1 MFNINKI
8 LVAAPIAALSLVASS
23 AMATDTTAGRSSWAL
38 VSFDQAQSGER
49 AGNTPYT
56 AAQTAN
62 VATATRLGNNVEAQ
76 SAATAGQSLTHT
88 TGLFAQQ
95 QGGNVGSA
103 ITWNSVAG
111 CGNPSPCSS
120 GTGMSNVASDTIGTV
135 SQAQNTN
142 DATANLSETASI
154 AQFSKVADNQSVA
167 QGTLTQANNRV
178 VVPAVVNRHIDPA
191 QSQTL
196 TGKTHSEGTVFIPTT
211 SIFTDISHFIQTIT
225 VTAQNVLSF

>member
-23 AMATDTTAGRSSWAL
+23 AMATDTADRSSWAL

-49 AGNTPYT
+49 AGTTPYM
-56 AAQTAN
+56 AGQTAN
-62 VATATRLGNNVEAQ
+62 VATATKLGNNVEAQ

-95 QGGNVGSA
+95 QSGNVGSA
-103 ITWNSVAG
+103 ITWASIEG
-111 CGNPSPCSS
+111 CGNPSPCSA

-178 VVPAVVNRHIDPA
+178 VVPAPVNRHIDPA

-196 TGKTHSEGTVFIPTT
+196 TGKTHSEGTVFIPVT
-211 SIFTDISHFIQTIT
+211 SVFTDISHFIQTIT
-225 VTAQNVLSF
+225 VTAQNILSF

>member
-23 AMATDTTAGRSSWAL
+23 AMATDTTAGHGSWAL

-49 AGNTPYT
+49 AGATPYMAT
-56 AAQTAN
+56 QTAN
-62 VATATRLGNNVEAQ
+62 VATATKLGNNVEAQ
-76 SAATAGQSLTHT
+76 SAATAGQSLTHNS
-88 TGLFAQQ
+88 GLFAQQ
-95 QGGNVGSA
+95 QSGNVGSA
-103 ITWNSVAG
+103 ITWDSVAG
-111 CGNPSPCSS
+111 CGNPLPCSA
-120 GTGMSNVASDTIGTV
+120 GTGLSNVASDTIGTV

-178 VVPAVVNRHIDPA
+178 VVPVVYRHIDPA

-196 TGKTHSEGTVFIPTT
+196 TGKTHSEGTVFIPVT
-211 SIFTDISHFIQTIT
+211 SIFTDISRFIQTIT
-225 VTAQNVLSF
+225 VTAQNILSF